1 MTSLMKTTFGEYIR
15 LLRNENKLTLT
26 QLAAKLNLD
35 SANLS
40 KIENGKRDFD
50 EKRLQKL
57 SEIFKLNLV
66 ELRNEYVTDQ
76 IGKHIY
82 ETNCTKQ
89 LLQVAEE
96 KAEYRRTLNKSL
108 QTQ

>member
-1 MTSLMKTTFGEYIR
+1 MQTTFGEYIR
-15 LLRNENKLTLT
+15 LLRNENELTLT

-50 EKRLQKL
+50 EKRLPKL
-57 SEIFKLNLV
+57 AKIFKLNLT

-76 IGKHIY
+76 IGKQIY

-89 LLQVAEE
+89 LLQVAEQ
-96 KAEYRRTLNKSL
+96 KAEYRRTLNKTL

>member
-15 LLRNENKLTLT
+15 LLRNNNDFTLT

-50 EKRLQKL
+50 EKRLPKL
-57 SEIFKLNLV
+57 AKIFKLNLT

>member
-1 MTSLMKTTFGEYIR
+1 MNTTFGEYIR
-15 LLRNENKLTLT
+15 LLRKQNELTLT

-50 EKRLQKL
+50 EKRLPKL
-57 SEIFKLNLV
+57 AKIFKIDLT
-66 ELRNEYVTDQ
+66 ELSNEYLTDQ

-108 QTQ
+108 QTK